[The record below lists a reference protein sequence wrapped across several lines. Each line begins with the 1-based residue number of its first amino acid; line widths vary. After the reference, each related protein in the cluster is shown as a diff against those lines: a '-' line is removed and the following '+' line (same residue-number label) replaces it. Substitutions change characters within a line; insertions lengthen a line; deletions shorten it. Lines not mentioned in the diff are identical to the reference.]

1 MLAGHDEC
9 DGEVVDGVMKFYG
22 MASESAMN
30 RHGNNNEYRGVE
42 GKTVEVP
49 YRGKVE
55 DTVKDILS
63 GVRSACTYVGATRLK
78 SLSKCTTFIRVNN
91 THNTVYGKES

>member
-1 MLAGHDEC
+1 M
-9 DGEVVDGVMKFYG
+9 
-22 MASESAMN
+22 
-30 RHGNNNEYRGVE
+30 E